1 MTHCVILLHMS
12 QKLMSHV
19 KVPTESEGLVAVK
32 GRWLSETKKGCS
44 GSPVA
49 VKGVYGSSTARYGR
63 DKSSCA
69 SQFNS
74 VMCTA
79 SDREVVYRQEV
90 DGFGLD
96 N

>member
-1 MTHCVILLHMS
+1 M
-12 QKLMSHV
+12 
-19 KVPTESEGLVAVK
+19 
-32 GRWLSETKKGCS
+32 
-44 GSPVA
+44 A
-49 VKGVYGSSTARYGR
+49 VKGVYGSSSARYGR